1 MKIKIWILAVISPFL
16 ISAQH
21 LSPVDYYISAY
32 NEIAPMLSGKK
43 TVSIKR
49 AVYLSEWAYY
59 EGDLDYKLEFCDEI
73 DRIVKFIERFYDA
86 NELHNYRTG
95 KQMALNEYFFRPY
108 SGNGYKPYLYDY
120 ENFFKENENWENQ
133 FVSKVLNTHKGQCHS
148 LPMLYKILANEI
160 GANVA
165 ISKAPGHSY
174 IMYKDLDKQT
184 PEEWINLELTSHQM
198 IPSFWIKENSEIND
212 SAVIVGTYMTPL
224 TDKQTVA
231 CQLSDLAFG
240 YYKKFGIYDEFTL
253 LCTTKSLEYYPQ
265 NPNAI
270 IIRGKSLEMLI
281 RYRLMENGNVVD
293 SYVQELNKQIEET
306 YNALDN
312 TYWTQGSED
321 LRLRMQEQAK
331 DAERYINGNLK

>member
-1 MKIKIWILAVISPFL
+1 M
-16 ISAQH
+16 
-21 LSPVDYYISAY
+21 
-32 NEIAPMLSGKK
+32 
-43 TVSIKR
+43 
-49 AVYLSEWAYY
+49 
-59 EGDLDYKLEFCDEI
+59 
-73 DRIVKFIERFYDA
+73 KFIERFYDA

-120 ENFFKENENWENQ
+120 ENFFKENETWENQ

-270 IIRGKSLEMLI
+270 IIRGKSLGMLI